1 MKTKKVILNKCYGGF
16 DVSDKAYQL
25 YAKKK
30 GLELFKYDME
40 FRDKRVLYKK
50 STKRDNLFSDYFTKD
65 LGEGGEISDED
76 YNKHHLCLKRENR
89 EDPILIEVVE
99 ELGKEAN
106 GRCGNLIVVE
116 IPKDLN
122 YVIDD
127 YDGIETL
134 HEKVQEW

>member
-1 MKTKKVILNKCYGGF
+1 MKKVILNKCYGGF
-16 DVSDKAYQL
+16 QVSDKAYQL

-40 FRDKRVLYKK
+40 FRDKRFFYKK
-50 STKRDNLFSDYFTKD
+50 STKQDNLFSTYFTKD
-65 LGEGGEISDED
+65 FGEGGEISNED
-76 YNKHHLCLKRENR
+76 YKRYHLYLKTENR

-99 ELGKEAN
+99 ELGKEASDS
-106 GRCGNLIVVE
+106 CGNLIVVE
-116 IPKDLN
+116 IPKDLE

-127 YDGIETL
+127 YDGIEIL